1 MRLYPE
7 EVPDRAPEAL
17 KVVDRPSPKV
27 VVAGEREAAGI
38 LEPTHESRDVGAA
51 DVFGRG
57 LPEQVAL
64 GDPSQ
69 WPFSRHP
76 RLPDAGE
83 NGLIEPELLGD
94 PPVQGEP
101 VFITGMLRLKERDV
115 PLDCLK
121 QL

>member
-1 MRLYPE
+1 MNLVTLARPTYSGEGSQSRSPSE
-7 EVPDRAPEAL
+7 T
-17 KVVDRPSPKV
+17 RPSGP
-27 VVAGEREAAGI
+27 
-38 LEPTHESRDVGAA
+38 SRVIR
-51 DVFGRG
+51 VYQM
-57 LPEQVAL
+57 P
-64 GDPSQ
+64 
-69 WPFSRHP
+69 
-76 RLPDAGE
+76 GE